1 MLCDAKVTCVAITTQ
16 LCDYCHAISA
26 PWIDMLE
33 IVSISAVQK
42 AADIAPPS
50 PCVSSDRYIENQGQ
64 RLRYELDQSIPNKKE
79 QHPI

>member
-1 MLCDAKVTCVAITTQ
+1 
-16 LCDYCHAISA
+16 
-26 PWIDMLE
+26 MLE